1 MGNGVAGFIVII
13 IQLAIIAFL
22 IVSFWKVFTKAGQP
36 GWACLIPIYNL
47 YVLLVIAK
55 KPVWWI
61 IMFFIPLV
69 NIIFLILASIA
80 VAENFGKGAGFGIGL
95 AFLGIIYISSVC
107 PFLYLWRVGDR
118 PYFRMYLFRMA
129 LFTFLFF
136 VLDKCHRTLASS

>member
-55 KPVWWI
+55 KPAWWI

-95 AFLGIIYISSVC
+95 AFLGII
-107 PFLYLWRVGDR
+107 
-118 PYFRMYLFRMA
+118 
-129 LFTFLFF
+129 FF
-136 VLDKCHRTLASS
+136 PILAFSDATYTG